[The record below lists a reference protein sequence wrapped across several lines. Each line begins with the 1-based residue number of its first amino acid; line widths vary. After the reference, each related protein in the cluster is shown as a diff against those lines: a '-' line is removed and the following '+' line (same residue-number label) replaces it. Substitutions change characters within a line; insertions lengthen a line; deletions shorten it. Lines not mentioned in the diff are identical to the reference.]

1 MLQWT
6 KKTMILHDQVFS
18 LSQKISTT
26 KSSAEF
32 IIVHWILKILNKIL
46 KRMFSEERKLQ
57 FHSSRKDACK
67 QLYSPKLVPKS
78 NFQWTTIMEQLV
90 IQSLAIPKF
99 SHQKSLS
106 RKNSRMLC
114 NVVHS
119 FCKIWSHGWQT
130 WNRLIS
136 NLKCKSPAQSL
147 PTLTIEA
154 ESAR

>member
-1 MLQWT
+1 M
-6 KKTMILHDQVFS
+6 
-18 LSQKISTT
+18 T
-26 KSSAEF
+26 KSNKSINKSYYVDMLITHSMF
-32 IIVHWILKILNKIL
+32 LKIKIQKVVHWILKILNKIL

-57 FHSSRKDACK
+57 FHSSRKDAYK

-119 FCKIWSHGWQT
+119 FCKIWSHGWHT
-130 WNRLIS
+130 WNCLIS
-136 NLKCKSPAQSL
+136 NLKCKSLAQSL